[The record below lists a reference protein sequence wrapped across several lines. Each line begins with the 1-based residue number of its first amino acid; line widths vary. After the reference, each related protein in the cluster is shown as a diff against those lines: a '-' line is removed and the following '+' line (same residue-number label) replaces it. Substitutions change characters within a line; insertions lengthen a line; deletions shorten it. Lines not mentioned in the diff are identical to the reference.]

1 MASADDPEVLDRALS
16 LGRVTFSKDDD
27 FLREAARRQRTGEP
41 FAGVIYAHQLR
52 VSIAKCIEDL
62 ELLAAASNPDEF
74 QGHVLFLPLR

>member
-16 LGRVTFSKDDD
+16 LGRVTFSRDDD
-27 FLREAARRQRTGEP
+27 FLREAARRQRAGEP

-62 ELLAAASNPDEF
+62 ELLAVASNPDEF